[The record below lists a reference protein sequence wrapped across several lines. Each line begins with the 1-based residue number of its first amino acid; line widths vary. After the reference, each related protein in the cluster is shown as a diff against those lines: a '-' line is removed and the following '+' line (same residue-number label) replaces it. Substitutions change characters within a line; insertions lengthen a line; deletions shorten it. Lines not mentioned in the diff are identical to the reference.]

1 MPTQGV
7 HPGGESGA
15 HPEGESAGIR
25 GRSWG
30 PSGRASVQ
38 RGIIGDTQ
46 QTVGLTCGKR
56 TGAGV
61 QGKEDKHDM
70 AKTTRKTEANTGEK
84 KPATRRPKAAP
95 VAGAEQVATRR
106 RTKASA
112 DAAPIA
118 EAAGVRAASL
128 KQPGGQGFGAE
139 PTHDEIAL
147 RAWSIYEN
155 RGGGHGQAFDDWVEA
170 KRQLHEERGLKA

>member
-1 MPTQGV
+1 VNPRRIRRV
-7 HPGGESGA
+7 NPGGFGGA
-15 HPEGESAGIR
+15 VGALRAVRPCSVVLLGILIRPSVRRAGSA
-25 GRSWG
+25 
-30 PSGRASVQ
+30 P
-38 RGIIGDTQ
+38 
-46 QTVGLTCGKR
+46 
-56 TGAGV
+56 GAGV

-70 AKTTRKTEANTGEK
+70 AKTTRKTEPTTAEK

-106 RTKASA
+106 RTKAST

-118 EAAGVRAASL
+118 EAAEVRAASL
-128 KQPGGQGFGAE
+128 KQPGEQGFGAE

-170 KRQLHEERGLKA
+170 KRQLHEERGLE